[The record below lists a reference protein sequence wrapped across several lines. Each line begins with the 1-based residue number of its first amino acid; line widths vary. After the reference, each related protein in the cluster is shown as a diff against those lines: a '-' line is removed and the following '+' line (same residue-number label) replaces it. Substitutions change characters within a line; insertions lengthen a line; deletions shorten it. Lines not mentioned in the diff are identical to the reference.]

1 VKCRGKT
8 NFKFLVDAG
17 FVCDMAAVTVAVLRD
32 MILSSVCPQAVVVKH
47 WN

>member
-1 VKCRGKT
+1 M
-8 NFKFLVDAG
+8 NFKLLVDAV

-32 MILSSVCPQAVVVKH
+32 MTLSSVCPQAVTVRH